1 MKNEGREKKKFIINY
16 FEAQLPGVSAMP
28 QPVGSGDDDGEDDVD
43 NDDDVVDG
51 KIIFMLARNKK
62 KKGLESQAPPASFG
76 KRKRIKLAQSIKPAA
91 KNQLSYDFSLPDNR
105 IFYHQIPSSE
115 R

>member
-1 MKNEGREKKKFIINY
+1 MRGEKIIIIIYY

-62 KKGLESQAPPASFG
+62 
-76 KRKRIKLAQSIKPAA
+76 RKAWRAKHHQHPLAREKELNWP
-91 KNQLSYDFSLPDNR
+91 NR
-105 IFYHQIPSSE
+105 
-115 R
+115 

>member
-1 MKNEGREKKKFIINY
+1 MWGEKDIIIIYY

-51 KIIFMLARNKK
+51 KIILCWRGIKK
-62 KKGLESQAPPASFG
+62 ERLGEPSTT
-76 KRKRIKLAQSIKPAA
+76 SILWQEKE
-91 KNQLSYDFSLPDNR
+91 N
-105 IFYHQIPSSE
+105 
-115 R
+115 